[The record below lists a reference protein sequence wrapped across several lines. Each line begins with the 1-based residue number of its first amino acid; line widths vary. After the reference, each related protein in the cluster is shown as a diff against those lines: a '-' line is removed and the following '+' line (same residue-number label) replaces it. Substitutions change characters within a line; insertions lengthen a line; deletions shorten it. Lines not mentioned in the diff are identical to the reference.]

1 MSYLE
6 TVQQK
11 ILVQSPTLDVKIDK
25 IAQQISIAINS
36 VEISELKINVE
47 NNHIVSFDF
56 VTPEFP
62 IVNSN
67 SQIDLAALT
76 NLLNEIIATE
86 N

>member
-11 ILVQSPTLDVKIDK
+11 ILVQFPTLDVKVDK
-25 IAQQISIAINS
+25 IAQQISIAINF

-47 NNHIVSFDF
+47 NNHIISFDF
-56 VTPEFP
+56 VAPEFP
-62 IVNSN
+62 IANSN
-67 SQIDLAALT
+67 CQIDLAALT